1 MSLWNWHVE
10 FELKEDHQKIIGK
23 LTDELWKEYD
33 LPADERE
40 HFLFE
45 ARSET
50 KYPRWGWQG
59 KASDPQV
66 EKDLHSEFVD
76 AVYSNCFTTFLV
88 CFFGN
93 LNVYAHN
100 SITMEDYCGEECY
113 EAVDQLQEFLALV
126 CKPKETFIESQYV
139 EDDCLPF
146 RHVLCE
152 DGSWDT
158 VSPTLKW
165 PE

>member
-10 FELKEDHQKIIGK
+10 FELKEDHLKIIGK

-45 ARSET
+45 ARNET
-50 KYPRWGWQG
+50 KHPRWGWQQ
-59 KASDPQV
+59 KTSSPQF

-76 AVYSNCFTTFLV
+76 AVYSNCFITFLE

-100 SITMEDYCGEECY
+100 SITMEDYYGEGCY
-113 EAVDQLQEFLALV
+113 EAIDQLQEFLALV

-152 DGSWDT
+152 DGSWNI
-158 VSPTLKW
+158 VSPTLEW